1 MTEKKNVFDN
11 ISTED
16 AQMLKQYA
24 EQLAQD
30 KLESKTKYTIHHVMR
45 DVAKTMTVTTT
56 ALFTLLLFAG
66 SSD

>member
-1 MTEKKNVFDN
+1 MNKKNIFDN

-30 KLESKTKYTIHHVMR
+30 KANLKTKYTLNHMVR
-45 DVAKTMTVTTT
+45 DIAKTMTVTTT
-56 ALFTLLLFAG
+56 ALFTLILFAG
-66 SSD
+66 TSE

>member
-1 MTEKKNVFDN
+1 MNKKNIFDN

-30 KLESKTKYTIHHVMR
+30 KVDSKTKYTVNHMVR
-45 DVAKTMTVTTT
+45 DIAKTMTVTTT
-56 ALFTLLLFAG
+56 ALFTLILFAG
-66 SSD
+66 TSE